1 LIVAVVT
8 VRLPA
13 APDVAVDGGAD
24 ALVWLVVFELD
35 PQAAAS
41 RAANT
46 RIAITRG
53 FRTRTPSELLK
64 VDPA

>member
-1 LIVAVVT
+1 V
-8 VRLPA
+8 

-24 ALVWLVVFELD
+24 VLVWLVVFELD

-41 RAANT
+41 RAANM
-46 RIAITRG
+46 RIAITRD

-64 VDPA
+64 ADPA